1 MLVLIESRSSATMT
15 GLVTFSDDNA
25 GKDFVNCFS
34 FLCTGF
40 FHCIIGNE
48 EAL

>member
-1 MLVLIESRSSATMT
+1 MHVLIESRLSANMT
-15 GLVTFSDDNA
+15 GLVTFSDDNS

-40 FHCIIGNE
+40 FYCTIGNE
-48 EAL
+48 EVL